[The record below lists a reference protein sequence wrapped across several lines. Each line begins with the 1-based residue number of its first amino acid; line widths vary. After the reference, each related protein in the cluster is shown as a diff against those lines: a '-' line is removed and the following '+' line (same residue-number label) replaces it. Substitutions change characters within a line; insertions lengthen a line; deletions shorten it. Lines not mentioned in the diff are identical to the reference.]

1 MTQRALKHTWVEV
14 GGIVLQKGERAPNL
28 PEDTTRVPLEMRVKG
43 FLLHD
48 ADLGGEAEIVT
59 ASGRRIKGRLLE
71 INPEYTHQ
79 FGRPIPEL
87 SPIAGEIREMLR
99 QRRHLP

>member
-1 MTQRALKHTWVEV
+1 MTERAPKNTWVEI

-28 PEDTTRVPLEMRVKG
+28 PDDTKQVPLEMRVKG

-48 ADLGGEAEIVT
+48 AEKGGEAEIIT
-59 ASGRRIKGRLLE
+59 PSGRTVRGMLTE
-71 INPEYTHQ
+71 INPEYTHT

-87 SPIAGEIREMLR
+87 CPIAGEIRAILGKR
-99 QRRHLP
+99 WSAS